1 MAPGIVLRPP
11 DLGVDEAV
19 DGLVGEEQLARGWQW
34 GIQAPLWGMHEVAPR
49 LMSVFRR
56 GVSWLRIQL
65 LWRRGRHRCADSL
78 WW

>member
-1 MAPGIVLRPP
+1 MAPRVVLRPP

-19 DGLVGEEQLARGWQW
+19 DGLVGEGQLARGWRW
-34 GIQAPLWGMHEVAPR
+34 GIQAPLWSMHEVALRP
-49 LMSVFRR
+49 MSVFRR
-56 GVSWLRIQL
+56 GVSCCGIQL